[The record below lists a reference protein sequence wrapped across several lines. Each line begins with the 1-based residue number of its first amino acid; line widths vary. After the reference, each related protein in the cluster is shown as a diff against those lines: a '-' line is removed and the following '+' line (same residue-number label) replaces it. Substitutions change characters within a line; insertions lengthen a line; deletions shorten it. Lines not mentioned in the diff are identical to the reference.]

1 MSGSWVPE
9 VGEREAGWRE
19 RPSPS
24 VAGREQGRARRGL
37 GALLLAVAA
46 MGVASWAAY
55 LPFLWCAVLAVAYAA
70 LLAGLRC
77 YPAGERERLARMCIL
92 VIGGPATLVLVVVL
106 RGPWRSEE
114 GVPLPRLP
122 GTGALVIAYP
132 AVQLLIS
139 IALIFVLG
147 S

>member
-1 MSGSWVPE
+1 MMSGSWVPE
-9 VGEREAGWRE
+9 VGEREAGRRE
-19 RPSPS
+19 PPSG
-24 VAGREQGRARRGL
+24 AGRRQGRVRRGL

-46 MGVASWAAY
+46 LGVASWAAY
-55 LPFLWCAVLAVAYAA
+55 LPFLWCAVLAVAYAT

-92 VIGGPATLVLVVVL
+92 VIGGPATLVLAALL

-122 GTGALVIAYP
+122 GTGALAIAYP

-139 IALIFVLG
+139 IALMFAVG
-147 S
+147 G